1 MESSNYRKLNPV
13 QRQDDVWV
21 VGASR
26 LADNNP
32 MSGIHSH
39 LPVFLPTNHSL
50 AKLAMT
56 AAHDRSHR
64 GRDATLAAFREK
76 FWTPSGSR
84 LAKTVV
90 NRCQLCK
97 LRNASLIQQEMGR
110 LPIERTTPAPPFNFT
125 MLDLFGPYK
134 VRGEVQKRVSGKVWG
149 IIFTDMVSRAVHI
162 EAMFGYDTD
171 SFIVALRRFVS
182 VRGWPQKL
190 FSDPGSQLI
199 GAKRELREAMCGIGS
214 ENGMEWIIGTP
225 DAPWQQGAVESLVKS
240 VKRALDITIHNHRL
254 SVPEFLTVCSEA
266 ANLVNERPLGLL
278 PSLDSNINVL
288 TPNCLLLGRASSAN
302 PNVWQ
307 PEFFSMKDRS
317 RLISSITDQ
326 FWKHWLELFAPSL
339 VYRHKWH
346 EKQRDLKV
354 GDVVLVLD
362 KDTFKG
368 KYKLA
373 LVTGVLP
380 SRDGKTRK
388 VTVSYKNFKV
398 GEKVHDYK
406 GQVYTSV
413 QRSCQRLVLLVPV
426 DD

>member
-1 MESSNYRKLNPV
+1 M
-13 QRQDDVWV
+13 
-21 VGASR
+21 
-26 LADNNP
+26 
-32 MSGIHSH
+32 
-39 LPVFLPTNHSL
+39 
-50 AKLAMT
+50 
-56 AAHDRSHR
+56 
-64 GRDATLAAFREK
+64 
-76 FWTPSGSR
+76 
-84 LAKTVV
+84 
-90 NRCQLCK
+90 
-97 LRNASLIQQEMGR
+97 
-110 LPIERTTPAPPFNFT
+110 
-125 MLDLFGPYK
+125 
-134 VRGEVQKRVSGKVWG
+134 
-149 IIFTDMVSRAVHI
+149 
-162 EAMFGYDTD
+162 
-171 SFIVALRRFVS
+171 
-182 VRGWPQKL
+182 
-190 FSDPGSQLI
+190 
-199 GAKRELREAMCGIGS
+199 
-214 ENGMEWIIGTP
+214 
-225 DAPWQQGAVESLVKS
+225 
-240 VKRALDITIHNHRL
+240 
-254 SVPEFLTVCSEA
+254 
-266 ANLVNERPLGLL
+266 GLL